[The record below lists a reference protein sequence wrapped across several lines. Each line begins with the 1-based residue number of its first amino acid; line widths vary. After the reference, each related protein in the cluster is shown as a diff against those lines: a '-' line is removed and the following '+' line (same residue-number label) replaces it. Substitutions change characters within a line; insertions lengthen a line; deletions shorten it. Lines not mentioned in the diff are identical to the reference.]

1 VYNNNNNNNSFN
13 LGIYTT
19 KGTKNNNNFS
29 LMQFIKL
36 DDSLHSMK
44 LLFGSN
50 ESYRILN
57 TDFCNY

>member
-1 VYNNNNNNNSFN
+1 
-13 LGIYTT
+13 
-19 KGTKNNNNFS
+19 
-29 LMQFIKL
+29 MQFIKL